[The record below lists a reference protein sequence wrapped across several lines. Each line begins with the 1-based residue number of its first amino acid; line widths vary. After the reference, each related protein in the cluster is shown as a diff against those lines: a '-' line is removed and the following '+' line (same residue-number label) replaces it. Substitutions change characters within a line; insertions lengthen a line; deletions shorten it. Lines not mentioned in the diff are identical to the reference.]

1 MWFVCPDWVFETGEI
16 MNIINYAAAG
26 EDVPAVVIFGKF
38 AVVFWP
44 RLWVGSVNAAC
55 NRFGS
60 LYWGTGAKK
69 RWN

>member
-1 MWFVCPDWVFETGEI
+1 